1 MNNIE
6 ASNEDILVLN
16 SKVEVA
22 TEELSKIK
30 SKDEIIKDYKKEF
43 TEHLLNALRTQFPQ
57 ENLEREEKVIK
68 GLFNKIVTA
77 QVKTD
82 TTNDENMLVAG
93 FLRKKVEEMV
103 MLIYAYRY
111 LKLNDINKLF
121 DSYGIKLD
129 YKPIEEHLT
138 YLEGT
143 NFKDTLKE
151 FIDNSVK
158 LKIDVED
165 IKENIDEGIYN
176 ELPATLKYNK
186 DLNPS
191 GIKKNV
197 FKKFSLLNL
206 LKKINLFKA
215 KKKYEDMVNESNN
228 RTKADTIAIS
238 VADNI
243 VSENKTSNI

>member
-1 MNNIE
+1 METLTNTT
-6 ASNEDILVLN
+6 NEDMQVLN

-22 TEELSKIK
+22 TEELGKIK
-30 SKDEIIKDYKKEF
+30 SKDEQIKDYKKEF
-43 TEHLLNALRTQFPQ
+43 TEHLINALTNQFPK

-68 GLFNKIVTA
+68 GLFNKLVMA

-82 TTNDENMLVAG
+82 TTDEENMLVAG
-93 FLRKKVEEMV
+93 YLRKRVEEMV

-111 LKLNDINKLF
+111 LKLNDVNKLF
-121 DSYGIKLD
+121 DSYGIKLE
-129 YKPIEEHLT
+129 YQPIEEHLT
-138 YLEGT
+138 YLDGT
-143 NFKDTLKE
+143 NFKETLKE

-158 LKIDVED
+158 LKTDVED

-191 GIKKNV
+191 GIKKSV

-228 RTKADTIAIS
+228 RNKSDAIAIS
-238 VADNI
+238 VADTI
-243 VSENKTSNI
+243 VSEDQTK